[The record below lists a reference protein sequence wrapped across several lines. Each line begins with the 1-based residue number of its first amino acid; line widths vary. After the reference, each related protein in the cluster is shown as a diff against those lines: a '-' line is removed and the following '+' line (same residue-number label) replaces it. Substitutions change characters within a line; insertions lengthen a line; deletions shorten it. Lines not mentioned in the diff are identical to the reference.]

1 MSEQMREEFEAWVAK
16 HHDGVKYAR
25 GLEMVLSG
33 ERYASME
40 VEWAYR
46 GWQASRAALVIELPP
61 IMHMPDEEGNG
72 LSYARS
78 TANAMRYACRDAIHA
93 GGVKTK

>member
-1 MSEQMREEFEAWVAK
+1 MSEQMREEFEAWIAQ

-33 ERYASME
+33 ERYSSME

-46 GWQASRAALVIELPP
+46 AWQASRAALCVELPHFEQYDDD
-61 IMHMPDEEGNG
+61 MVSG
-72 LSYARS
+72 AA
-78 TANAMRYACRDAIHA
+78 TAINDCQHAIHA
-93 GGVKTK
+93 AGVKTK